1 MLYESNIRIR
11 IVKFVLDLLEKLFF
25 TDNLLKAI
33 SALSQNVQI
42 NHSNF
47 IIVDVGANRA
57 QNWKLISKLFQVRK
71 SVLVEPNKKLHPAI
85 NQTLKDHDFTLID
98 KCVTNYNG
106 VIEFF
111 YSNFDLTSS
120 IIKPNRNSKYNKL
133 KKQILGK
140 GYKVVALKKQCS
152 TLDTIMGDLRIS
164 FIDYLKIDVEG
175 AELNVLE
182 GAINLIKQSKIGI
195 IQLEIHEN
203 DMRNNSS
210 REILNFLQDN
220 KYYLYKS
227 VKHSFG
233 NFSEQIYLSE
243 NNKNLLI
250 QNGLTDGNN

>member
-1 MLYESNIRIR
+1 LYQSDIRIR
-11 IVKFVLDLLEKLFF
+11 IVKFVLDILEKLFF
-25 TDNLLKAI
+25 TGKLLKAM

-71 SVLVEPNKKLHPAI
+71 SVLIEPNKKLHPAI
-85 NQTLKDHDFTLID
+85 NQTLKNHDFTLID
-98 KCVTNYNG
+98 KCITNYNG
-106 VIEFF
+106 FTEFF
-111 YSNFDLTSS
+111 YSNFDSTSS
-120 IIKPNRNSKYNKL
+120 IVKPNQDSKYYKI
-133 KKQILGK
+133 KKQILGR
-140 GYKVVALKKQCS
+140 GYKIVTLKKQCS
-152 TLDTIMGDLRIS
+152 TLDTIMDDLKIS

-182 GAINLIKQSKIGI
+182 GATSFIKQSKIGI
-195 IQLEIHEN
+195 IQLEIHDN
-203 DMRNNSS
+203 DMRISS
-210 REILNFLQDN
+210 SKEIVNFLQDN

-250 QNGLTDGNN
+250 HNSLKKV